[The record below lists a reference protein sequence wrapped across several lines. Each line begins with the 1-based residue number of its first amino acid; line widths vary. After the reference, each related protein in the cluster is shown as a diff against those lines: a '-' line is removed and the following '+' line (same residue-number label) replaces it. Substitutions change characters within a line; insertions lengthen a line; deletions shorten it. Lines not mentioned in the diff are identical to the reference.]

1 MPNLSKKLEEKS
13 VSIRSF
19 SGDLSSY
26 YRVTA
31 GNRDENLKL
40 LMSMEEI
47 LEGSPR

>member
-1 MPNLSKKLEEKS
+1 LSKKLEERG

-19 SGDLSSY
+19 SGDLESY

-31 GNRDENLKL
+31 GNRGENLKF

-47 LEGSPR
+47 LEDSPR